1 MTARAEEVANV
12 RTDLGAE
19 MPEAERKKFAAKA
32 VRDLMKTL

>member
-1 MTARAEEVANV
+1 MNMRLID
-12 RTDLGAE
+12 TDLGAD